1 MQTSTSDRL
10 PLPTANRQ
18 LLPRIRHLRRL
29 RSPAIGGVRS
39 RLLGSPWRLRR
50 GLPLLLLLALGQGQA
65 QTERGGQPHEQ
76 LDAVLWVQQS
86 AEYQAA
92 ALQAYNQARAAL
104 DMALADTTWTAAL
117 EQTGPFGQLPPAV
130 ILDVDETAL
139 DNSPHQGRLILGD
152 MVFNRASWDRWVK
165 EELAEPVPGALQF
178 CQYAALRGVTVFY
191 VTNRRD
197 HLREAT
203 RNNLRKMGFPLADDR
218 ETLFTRGDI
227 SAKGPRRAA
236 IAQQFRILLLL
247 GDNTADFA
255 PGFRGAGIDER
266 AALTEQYADWWGR
279 RWIMLPNPMYG
290 SWEEALPGFDYSQ
303 SRSERVRAKRRAL
316 QD

>member
-1 MQTSTSDRL
+1 MNTSTTVKL
-10 PLPTANRQ
+10 TLPTANCQ
-18 LLPRIRHLRRL
+18 LQPRFRRL
-29 RSPAIGGVRS
+29 RLLIRGG
-39 RLLGSPWRLRR
+39 LLGSPWRLRR
-50 GLPLLLLLALGQGQA
+50 GLPLLLLLSLGQGQA

-92 ALQAYNQARAAL
+92 ALQAYNQARVSL
-104 DMALADTTWTAAL
+104 DAALADTTWTAAL
-117 EQTGPFGQLPPAV
+117 EQSGPFGQLPPAV

-152 MVFNRASWDRWVK
+152 TVFNWTAWDQWVK
-165 EELAEPVPGALQF
+165 EELAEQVPGALQF
-178 CQYAALRGVTVFY
+178 CQYAAHQGVTVFY

-203 RNNLRKMGFPLADDR
+203 RNNLRKIGFPLADDR
-218 ETLFTRGDI
+218 ETLFTRGDD
-227 SAKGPRRAA
+227 SNKGSRRAA
-236 IAQQFRILLLL
+236 SAKQFRILLLL

-266 AALTEQYADWWGR
+266 TALAEQYADWWGR